1 MFTKSQ
7 DSAAT
12 EFSNA
17 LVPSKK
23 PSKAGRSDYSFNFFH
38 IEILATLLEYLQMF
52 ASLIKKKKFSIADHH
67 RLSSMGEIYTSR
79 KSFHS
84 ETFLRRRHVSS
95 SAPNPGLVE
104 SLERGTLIPTESSLV
119 RVMGFFPNFV
129 S

>member
-23 PSKAGRSDYSFNFFH
+23 PSKAERSDYSLNFFH
-38 IEILATLLEYLQMF
+38 TEIMATLLEYLQIF

-67 RLSSMGEIYTSR
+67 RLSSIGEIYIISCHILSR

-95 SAPNPGLVE
+95 SAPNPGLVD
-104 SLERGTLIPTESSLV
+104 LIII
-119 RVMGFFPNFV
+119 
-129 S
+129 